1 MLIAEL
7 SPEARSIADLLNSTE
22 VAGLVTFQAMSTAI
36 GRNILTRRYIV
47 YTAMKLAERETGAV
61 FMAVRGQGYKRL
73 AASEVVEIVGSSA
86 RAHIR
91 RTARRSAKTL
101 NEGTRRCNNLAP
113 EMQRKVAAEMSV
125 LGLIEHIS
133 RDKVVVPK
141 EDAPT
146 KPQPVAVTAREF
158 LKALGAE

>member
-7 SPEARSIADLLNSTE
+7 SPETRTIADRLNATE
-22 VAGLVTFQAMSTAI
+22 VGGIVSFAEMSAAI
-36 GRNILTRRYIV
+36 GRNILSRRHVIYS
-47 YTAMKLAERETGAV
+47 AMRLAEKESGAI
-61 FMAVRGQGYKRL
+61 FATIRGQGYKRL

-101 NEGTRRCNNLAP
+101 NEGTRRHNNLPP
-113 EMQRKVAAEMSV
+113 EMQRKVASEMSV

-133 RDKVVVPK
+133 RDKVVAPK

-158 LKALGAE
+158 LKALVAE

>member
-1 MLIAEL
+1 MLISEASPEVRLIADMLIAC
-7 SPEARSIADLLNSTE
+7 PVGE
-22 VAGLVTFQAMSTAI
+22 VVTYTSMSVAI
-36 GRNILTRRYIV
+36 GRSILSRRHIV
-47 YTAMKLAERETGAV
+47 YAALKKAEKEVGAV
-61 FMAVRGQGYKRL
+61 FASIRGQGYKRL
-73 AASEVVEIVGSSA
+73 AASEVIEVVGSSA

-91 RTARRSAKTL
+91 RTARRSARTL
-101 NEGTRRCNNLAP
+101 NEGTRRHNNLKP
-113 EMQRKVAAEMSV
+113 EEQRKVAAEMSV

-133 RDKVVVPK
+133 RDKVVAPK